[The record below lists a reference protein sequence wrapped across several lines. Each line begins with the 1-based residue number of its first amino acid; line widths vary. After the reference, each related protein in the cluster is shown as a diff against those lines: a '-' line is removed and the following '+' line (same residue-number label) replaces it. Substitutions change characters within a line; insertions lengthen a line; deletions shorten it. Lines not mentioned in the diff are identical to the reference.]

1 MQEIGGVT
9 KLIVDRLKGARDS
22 MVIGIDQSAE
32 MLRVAMENLNCRTAS
47 AVQFVQSHVEHVSET
62 VKESADTVFFCN
74 AIHYVPDKGELL
86 TEIGEGAEA
95 RRAARGREE
104 HHDGY

>member
-1 MQEIGGVT
+1 
-9 KLIVDRLKGARDS
+9 

-86 TEIGEGAEA
+86 TEIGKVLKPGGQLAFTRPSSTA
-95 RRAARGREE
+95 HTRLRPWYSRASG
-104 HHDGY
+104 